1 MPTIVKPPCGPCG
14 PQWYIHKIEH
24 KTGSTYTVTF
34 DALNVTRIVYD
45 VVRDCDTLSS
55 GQHDPSSSTF
65 DIDLI
70 GVSDGKAFFIAS
82 CPNCTGFCQPFE
94 FEISHNGTLTPAVP
108 ALRAVISGN
117 NVLVFWDF
125 ESGVDAFE
133 LQTSRDG
140 ETWTDVTVGMSP
152 NIRQL
157 KTGPWLD
164 VEELTFRMRARKGA
178 TYSDWSEIVTPSVG
192 ATQPEVVTPS
202 PGNVPFSTVRTD
214 MINIVQDPSTGLWY
228 DAVSSTSGDY
238 NAFYYINGRPIKSPT
253 GDRMPFQNMKFESGF
268 VDVEKIYLHK
278 DHYSNWQQWEN
289 YFWLTKEKV
298 DNVFVNDWWVLASSQ
313 QRLVIP

>member
-1 MPTIVKPPCGPCG
+1 MPTTVKPPCGPCG

-24 KTGSTYTVTF
+24 KTGSIYTVIF
-34 DALNVTRIVYD
+34 HGLNVTRILYD
-45 VVRDCDTLSS
+45 IVRDCEKILS
-55 GQHDPSSSTF
+55 GYEDPTSSEIE
-65 DIDLI
+65 IDLLDLE
-70 GVSDGKAFFIAS
+70 DGKAFFVPS

-125 ESGVDAFE
+125 EGGVDAFE
-133 LQTSRDG
+133 LQVSRDG
-140 ETWTDVTVGMSP
+140 EAWTDVTVGMSA

-157 KTGPWLD
+157 KTGPWVD
-164 VEELTFRMRARKGA
+164 VEELAFRMRARKGA
-178 TYSDWSEIVTPSVG
+178 TYSEWSEIVTPSVG
-192 ATQPEVVTPS
+192 ATQPDVVTPS

-214 MINIVQDPSTGLWY
+214 MINIVQDPDTGLFY
-228 DAVSSTSGDY
+228 DAVSPTSGDY
-238 NAFYYINGRPIKSPT
+238 NAFYYINGRPLKSPT
-253 GDRMPFQNMKFESGF
+253 GEKLNFQNMSFESGF

-278 DHYSNWQQWEN
+278 DHYPNWQEWELF
-289 YFWLTKEKV
+289 FWKTKEIV
-298 DNVFVNDWWVLASSQ
+298 SGNYVNDWWVLASSQ